1 MATLGVVKDVP
12 GYKVILKAVL
22 KSQIQHLIEQL
33 ASATNEESFILTASV
48 ADGTLSHLGSDSA
61 KGFLEDHEDLKSQF
75 LGYCLKMYHKQQEDE
90 RREKE
95 RKDQEEALLKLQMAA
110 GGQYGQTVHSYGS
123 QFVSPRKSGLVHPVS
138 LTRSSPGIRHEPYS
152 RPSTGQVTPT
162 KMIEVASVKT
172 EPRDDSDSETAAFTN
187 NGRSSYQ
194 SYSAVTNDDE
204 NVDYS
209 SVKDENFLNESR
221 LVCGDKSEVSE
232 SNTSVNVKQETA
244 LDSEM
249 HLEITSVEAGLPMH
263 PQDWGA
269 NASMGTNFDP
279 TSATGAQADMTGESS
294 NSLPDPANSA
304 WQNEAITTQ
313 AANDAVEK
321 GLVTVS
327 QKRKRGEYYNYDDE
341 TRANIARYAIENGV
355 SKASRHFSAN
365 LSHNVS
371 ITTVRSMRDQYIKV
385 KNQLGCDTATLARL
399 RRGAPLKWKNGR
411 RRKKEQKQWEI
422 KTEMAE

>member
-294 NSLPDPANSA
+294 NRRHECQICRKFWPSRAHL
-304 WQNEAITTQ
+304 EMHVRTHTG
-313 AANDAVEK
+313 EK
-321 GLVTVS
+321 PFACPVCGKRFN
-327 QKRKRGEYYNYDDE
+327 QKGSMKSHVFQVHMNAS
-341 TRANIARYAIENGV
+341 T
-355 SKASRHFSAN
+355 SKKA
-365 LSHNVS
+365 
-371 ITTVRSMRDQYIKV
+371 
-385 KNQLGCDTATLARL
+385 
-399 RRGAPLKWKNGR
+399 
-411 RRKKEQKQWEI
+411 
-422 KTEMAE
+422 